1 MLNLPQKEG
10 DMINIAV
17 VNQSTAVKDTDV
29 ATWTAAL
36 QTQVTRDFFPV
47 WGVAAQLT
55 ALPNGQNPPAGSWAL
70 GIFDNADQADAL
82 GYHDITPDGLPLGK
96 VFAKTTLDDGGTVSV
111 TASHELLEM
120 LGDPDI
126 NLIAELDDPSGAPSK
141 FYAYEVCDA
150 CEDDQFGYK
159 IDGVLVSD
167 FVYPAY
173 FESFRKPNST
183 QFDYSQ
189 KITAPFTLLAGGY
202 ISVLDLSNL
211 AQGWQQLTPGPQ
223 DRKAMRNSRARIGS
237 RRERRRLSRSHWNR
251 SEYKQK
257 AAHA

>member
-1 MLNLPQKEG
+1 MV
-10 DMINIAV
+10 NIAV
-17 VNQSTAVKDTDV
+17 VNQSTVVKDADASAWTD
-29 ATWTAAL
+29 AL
-36 QTQVTRDFFPV
+36 QTQVSKDFFPV
-47 WGVAAQLT
+47 WGVDAKLAFLSGGKT
-55 ALPNGQNPPAGSWAL
+55 PPAGSWVLAFL
-70 GIFDNADQADAL
+70 DNADQANAL

-96 VFAKTTLDDGGTVSV
+96 VFAKTTLDDGGVVSV

-126 NLIAELDDPSGAPSK
+126 NLTAELDDGQGKPSK

-159 IDGVLVSD
+159 INNVLVSD

-183 QFDYSQ
+183 QFDHGN

-202 ISVLDLSNL
+202 ISVLDLGNL
-211 AQGWQQLTPGPQ
+211 SEGWQQLLANRN
-223 DRKAMRNSRARIGS
+223 DRAAQIKSRARIGS
-237 RRERRRLSRSHWNR
+237 RRERRRISRANWIVSRYN
-251 SEYKQK
+251 QK
-257 AAHA
+257 AATA